1 MGQASIPKVCT
12 FGTKL
17 EHGAFGWRPSPFRT
31 AWLGRLANCNEDPIG
46 GQVLVLYHA
55 VHCLPFQ
62 YGWIMAEHLGFGNH
76 SNNTPPDCSVV
87 KIQLDNSSG
96 FGIIGPIRKQAGVDV
111 EAGRYNNN
119 PPF

>member
-55 VHCLPFQ
+55 VHWVSLDFGEDVNLNGKDQCHDNGGGYNLDICHFASFSIWLDYGGTPMKWQPF
-62 YGWIMAEHLGFGNH
+62 E
-76 SNNTPPDCSVV
+76 
-87 KIQLDNSSG
+87 
-96 FGIIGPIRKQAGVDV
+96 
-111 EAGRYNNN
+111 
-119 PPF
+119 